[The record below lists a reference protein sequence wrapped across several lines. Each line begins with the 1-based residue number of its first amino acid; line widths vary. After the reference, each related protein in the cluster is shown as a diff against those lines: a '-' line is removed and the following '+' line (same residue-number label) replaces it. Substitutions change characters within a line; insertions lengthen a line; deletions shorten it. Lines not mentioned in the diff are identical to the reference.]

1 MSSVSY
7 LASALGLLTLGARVV
22 LAQDDKICLS
32 YGMDFQNGGSYFQNS
47 LSSDSFTFVSQFD
60 GMCIYVLDCQIHLSR

>member
-1 MSSVSY
+1 MPSVSY
-7 LASALGLLTLGARVV
+7 LASALGLLTLGARIV
-22 LAQDDKICLS
+22 LAQDDKTCLA

-60 GMCIYVLDCQIHLSR
+60 GMYICTLDC